1 MPVTA
6 KRIFQ
11 ALILLITIYL
21 IYVFYGFFRADIIHS
36 EAIKYSKANNFTK
49 SIELYNQV
57 IKKNPSFIMARYFK
71 ANNYN
76 DRWQNDDPQKAIETY
91 NELWQLAPNYVQSKF
106 LAGLVYS
113 KLTMHFNNL
122 ANKYV
127 KEHNEKAKQEAVL
140 KRDEC
145 FKQAIKYFNQYK
157 MIDPI
162 FPYTYFQLANLYVH
176 SGHPELAEKEFLEHI
191 NYPSKLQEKPH
202 NFYTEDWKKRRMPEY
217 SQSCL
222 NLGSLELAMNK
233 IDNAELIFIESLKYV
248 PNNIDGLKNLAT
260 VYMKKQD
267 KKKYNEIVKKLKI
280 LYPQDEYVKN
290 LKENI

>member
-1 MPVTA
+1 
-6 KRIFQ
+6 
-11 ALILLITIYL
+11 
-21 IYVFYGFFRADIIHS
+21 
-36 EAIKYSKANNFTK
+36 
-49 SIELYNQV
+49 
-57 IKKNPSFIMARYFK
+57 MARYFK

-91 NELWQLAPNYVQSKF
+91 NEIWKLAPNYVQSKF
-106 LAGLVYS
+106 LAGLVYA
-113 KLTMHFNNL
+113 KLTMHFNSL
-122 ANKYV
+122 ANKYI

-162 FPYTYFQLANLYVH
+162 FPYTYFQLANLYAH
-176 SGHPELAEKEFLEHI
+176 SGHPELAEKEYLEHI
-191 NYPSKLQEKPH
+191 NYPLKLQEKPH
-202 NFYTEDWKKRRMPEY
+202 NFYKEDWKQRRRSEY
-217 SQSCL
+217 AQSCL
-222 NLGSLELAMNK
+222 NLGSLELALNK
-233 IDNAELIFIESLKYV
+233 INDAELMFIESLKYV

-267 KKKYNEIVKKLKI
+267 KNKYNEIVKKLKV
-280 LYPQDEYVKN
+280 LYPQDEYVKK